1 MRAITYLALA
11 FGLLLAGIG
20 IFGLAAPADFAAWVA
35 EVQKRSN
42 VYFLAAGRVAIGVL
56 LMIAAGPSRTP
67 VLLGVLGFLIAL
79 GGLVMPFMALPLRQ
93 AAQRWVA
100 GGSVIPLQAWAAV
113 ALAIGAFIVY
123 ATMPRRG
130 K

>member
-1 MRAITYLALA
+1 MRSITYLALA
-11 FGLLLAGIG
+11 IGLLVAGLG
-20 IFGLAAPADFAAWVA
+20 IFGLAAPADFAAA
-35 EVQKRSN
+35 LGEVQKRSN

-56 LMIAAGPSRTP
+56 LMLAAGPSRTP
-67 VLLGVLGFLIAL
+67 FLLGVLGFLIAL

-93 AAQRWVA
+93 AVQRWVA
-100 GGSVIPLQAWAAV
+100 EGSVMPLQAWAAV

>member
-1 MRAITYLALA
+1 MRSITYLALA
-11 FGLLLAGIG
+11 IGLLVAGLGVFGLL
-20 IFGLAAPADFAAWVA
+20 APADFAAAVGEA
-35 EVQKRSN
+35 QRRSN

-67 VLLGVLGFLIAL
+67 ISLGILGFLIAL

-93 AAQRWVA
+93 AAERWVA
-100 GGSVIPLQAWAAV
+100 GGSVIPLQAWAAI
-113 ALAIGAFIVY
+113 ALAIGAFIAY
-123 ATMPRRG
+123 TTMPRRG